1 MGEIIEDIIK
11 RLQEVFDPQM
21 LGERIAE
28 IFADVIVAILTF
40 AAFYLAW
47 IIIRFVMKAVMRST
61 KLDETSQEFIKT
73 VVKYTI
79 LLAGL
84 VNALSVMGIDTT
96 GFLASLGIVG
106 ITVGFAA
113 KDAFSNLISGILI
126 YLDRP
131 FVIGDLVEV
140 GDCYGRVDQITLRST
155 RIITSDGKMLA
166 VPNTEIINQI
176 VTSYTNFPNLRL
188 DIAVTIGVMEDIGK
202 AREVL
207 LDVLRNDADYMENPP
222 ARVVVTQLNDYNVAL
237 ELQAWIKNER
247 QHVDKKS
254 ELREKVFRALNE
266 AEIEMPFETIQLTP
280 LKVKLEEN

>member
-1 MGEIIEDIIK
+1 MGELIEDIIK
-11 RLQEVFDPQM
+11 RLQEVFDPKVFGGQ
-21 LGERIAE
+21 IAE
-28 IFADVIVAILTF
+28 IFKDIIVAGLTF
-40 AAFYLAW
+40 TAFFLGWAVVRL
-47 IIIRFVMKAVMRST
+47 IIKFLMRST
-61 KLDETSQEFIKT
+61 KLDETSRAFIST

-79 LLAGL
+79 ILAG
-84 VNALSVMGIDTT
+84 VINALSVIGIDTT

-140 GDCYGRVDQITLRST
+140 GDNYGRVDQITLRST

-166 VPNTEIINQI
+166 VPNTEIINRT

-188 DIAVTIGVMEDIGK
+188 DIAVTIGVTEDIGK

-207 LDVLRNDADYMENPP
+207 LDVLKNDPDYMEKPP
-222 ARVVVTQLNDYNVAL
+222 ARAVLTELNDYNVVL
-237 ELQAWIKNER
+237 ELQAWIKDER
-247 QHVDKKS
+247 CHVEKRS
-254 ELREKVFRALNE
+254 ELREKVYRAMTE
-266 AEIEMPFETIQLTP
+266 AQIEMPFETIQLTP
-280 LKVKLEEN
+280 LKVKLEEE